1 MATGTRALTL
11 KLLADVDNFTK
22 NLDKADKD
30 VMSAITASGG
40 LLSTSDFNRQMQAN
54 PLWRQTQEA
63 HDTASDFA
71 NTILKSFGFMG

>member
-30 VMSAITASGG
+30 VAT
-40 LLSTSDFNRQMQAN
+40 
-54 PLWRQTQEA
+54 
-63 HDTASDFA
+63 
-71 NTILKSFGFMG
+71 FGDKVSSSVTPKAKDVLVM